1 MFERS
6 LDILKA
12 FVSIFKLSSDSQTLK
27 FPLLNSLLNKTK
39 MIEDEYVSQLA
50 ERIRRQRIASSS
62 KPVLPLLLHSS
73 SSSSSSSFNN
83 QNQNQNRKLDVLK
96 WRREKELNS
105 KQEKEARMKREQE
118 QTKAAKEK
126 ERKDRKARKARIS
139 EREEERKRRNS
150 ERERNS
156 SLEAMK
162 SKSSHK
168 ICSPLEALARRRRDM
183 DFARHRYEMKTKEAK
198 EKEEREVRIARAAEK
213 FRPKVFGSSVLRAET
228 ICSRERMKARADA
241 NEAARAKAESW
252 FLPMNSVIK

>member
-12 FVSIFKLSSDSQTLK
+12 FVSIFKLSSDSQTSK

-73 SSSSSSSFNN
+73 SSSSSFNN

-105 KQEKEARMKREQE
+105 KQEKETRMKREQE

-198 EKEEREVRIARAAEK
+198 EKEEREARIARAAEK

>member
-73 SSSSSSSFNN
+73 SSSSSSFNN

-96 WRREKELNS
+96 WRREKELKS
-105 KQEKEARMKREQE
+105 KREKEMRMKREQE

-156 SLEAMK
+156 SLEAM

-198 EKEEREVRIARAAEK
+198 EKEEREARIARAAEK

>member
-73 SSSSSSSFNN
+73 SSSSSSSSSFN
-83 QNQNQNRKLDVLK
+83 NQNQNRKLDVLK

-105 KQEKEARMKREQE
+105 KQEKETRMKREQE

-198 EKEEREVRIARAAEK
+198 EKEEREARIARAAEK

>member
-39 MIEDEYVSQLA
+39 MIEGEYVSQLA

-62 KPVLPLLLHSS
+62 KPVLPLLLHS

-105 KQEKEARMKREQE
+105 KQEKETRMKREQE

-198 EKEEREVRIARAAEK
+198 EKEEREARIARAAEK

>member
-73 SSSSSSSFNN
+73 SPSSSSFNN

-105 KQEKEARMKREQE
+105 KQEKETRRKREQE

-198 EKEEREVRIARAAEK
+198 EKEEREARIARAAEK

>member
-73 SSSSSSSFNN
+73 SSSSSSSLN
-83 QNQNQNRKLDVLK
+83 NQNQNRKLDVLK

-105 KQEKEARMKREQE
+105 KRNEELRMKREQE

-198 EKEEREVRIARAAEK
+198 EKEEREARIARAAEK

>member
-73 SSSSSSSFNN
+73 SSSSSSFNN

-105 KQEKEARMKREQE
+105 KREKEMRMKREQE

-156 SLEAMK
+156 SLEAM

-198 EKEEREVRIARAAEK
+198 KKEEREARIARAAEK

>member
-1 MFERS
+1 MFERF

-12 FVSIFKLSSDSQTLK
+12 FVSIFKRSSDSQKSVIK
-27 FPLLNSLLNKTK
+27 FPLLNTTK
-39 MIEDEYVSQLA
+39 MVEDEYVSQLA

-73 SSSSSSSFNN
+73 SSSSSFN
-83 QNQNQNRKLDVLK
+83 NQNQNRKLDVLK

-105 KQEKEARMKREQE
+105 KREKEMRMKREQE

-156 SLEAMK
+156 SLEAM

-198 EKEEREVRIARAAEK
+198 EKEEREARIARAAEK
-213 FRPKVFGSSVLRAET
+213 FRPKVFGSSSVLRAET

>member
-12 FVSIFKLSSDSQTLK
+12 FVSIFKRSSDSQTLK
-27 FPLLNSLLNKTK
+27 FPLQNTTK
-39 MIEDEYVSQLA
+39 MVEDEYVSQLA

-73 SSSSSSSFNN
+73 SSSSSSFN
-83 QNQNQNRKLDVLK
+83 NQNQNRKLDVLK

-105 KQEKEARMKREQE
+105 KQEKETRMKREQE

-156 SLEAMK
+156 SLEAM

-198 EKEEREVRIARAAEK
+198 EKEEREARIARAAEK

>member
-1 MFERS
+1 MFERF

-12 FVSIFKLSSDSQTLK
+12 FVSIFKRSSDSQKSVIK
-27 FPLLNSLLNKTK
+27 FPLLNTTK
-39 MIEDEYVSQLA
+39 MVEDEYVSQLA

-73 SSSSSSSFNN
+73 SSSSFNN

-105 KQEKEARMKREQE
+105 KREKEMRMKREQE

-156 SLEAMK
+156 SLEAM

-198 EKEEREVRIARAAEK
+198 EKEEREARIARAAEK
-213 FRPKVFGSSVLRAET
+213 FRPKVFGSSSVLRAET

>member
-73 SSSSSSSFNN
+73 SSSSFNN

-105 KQEKEARMKREQE
+105 KQEKETRMKREQE

-198 EKEEREVRIARAAEK
+198 EKEEREARIARAAEK

>member
-12 FVSIFKLSSDSQTLK
+12 FVSIFILSSDSQTLK

-73 SSSSSSSFNN
+73 SSSSSSFNN

-105 KQEKEARMKREQE
+105 KQEKETRMKREQE

-198 EKEEREVRIARAAEK
+198 EKEEREARIARAAEK

>member
-12 FVSIFKLSSDSQTLK
+12 FVSIFKLSSDSQKSIK
-27 FPLLNSLLNKTK
+27 FPLLNTTFK
-39 MIEDEYVSQLA
+39 MVEDKYVSQLA

-73 SSSSSSSFNN
+73 SSSSSSFN
-83 QNQNQNRKLDVLK
+83 NQNQNRKLDVLK

-105 KQEKEARMKREQE
+105 KRNEELRMKREQE

-198 EKEEREVRIARAAEK
+198 EKEEREARIARAAEK

>member
-73 SSSSSSSFNN
+73 SSSSSSFNN

-105 KQEKEARMKREQE
+105 KQEKETRMKREQE

-198 EKEEREVRIARAAEK
+198 EKEEREARIARAAEK
-213 FRPKVFGSSVLRAET
+213 FRPKVFGSSSVLRAET

>member
-12 FVSIFKLSSDSQTLK
+12 FVSIFKLSCDSQTLK

-73 SSSSSSSFNN
+73 SSSSSSFNN

-105 KQEKEARMKREQE
+105 KQEKETRMKREQE

-198 EKEEREVRIARAAEK
+198 EKEEREARIARAAEN

-241 NEAARAKAESW
+241 NEAARVKAESW

>member
-12 FVSIFKLSSDSQTLK
+12 FVSIFKLSTSDSQTLK

-73 SSSSSSSFNN
+73 SSSSSSFNN

-105 KQEKEARMKREQE
+105 KQEKETRMKREQE

-126 ERKDRKARKARIS
+126 ERKDRKARKARIL

-198 EKEEREVRIARAAEK
+198 EKEEREARIARAAEK

-241 NEAARAKAESW
+241 NEAARAKAESL

>member
-73 SSSSSSSFNN
+73 SSSSSFN
-83 QNQNQNRKLDVLK
+83 NQNQNRKLDVLK

-105 KQEKEARMKREQE
+105 KQEKETRMKREQE

-156 SLEAMK
+156 SLEAM

-198 EKEEREVRIARAAEK
+198 EKEEREARIARAAEK
-213 FRPKVFGSSVLRAET
+213 FRPKVFGSSSVLRAET

>member
-73 SSSSSSSFNN
+73 SSSSSSFN
-83 QNQNQNRKLDVLK
+83 NQNQNRKLDVLK

-105 KQEKEARMKREQE
+105 KRNEELRMKREQE

-198 EKEEREVRIARAAEK
+198 EKEEREARIARAAEK

>member
-62 KPVLPLLLHSS
+62 KPVLPLLLH

-156 SLEAMK
+156 SLEAM

-198 EKEEREVRIARAAEK
+198 EKEEREARIARAAEK

>member
-73 SSSSSSSFNN
+73 SSSSSSSLN
-83 QNQNQNRKLDVLK
+83 NQNQNRKLDVLK

-105 KQEKEARMKREQE
+105 KQEKEMRMKREQE

-126 ERKDRKARKARIS
+126 ERKDRNARKARIS

-198 EKEEREVRIARAAEK
+198 EKEEREARIARAAEK

>member
-12 FVSIFKLSSDSQTLK
+12 FVSIFKRSSDSQTLK
-27 FPLLNSLLNKTK
+27 FPLQNTTK
-39 MIEDEYVSQLA
+39 MVEDEYVSQLA

-62 KPVLPLLLHSS
+62 KPVLPLLLHS

-168 ICSPLEALARRRRDM
+168 ICSPLEALARRRREM

-198 EKEEREVRIARAAEK
+198 EKEEREARIARAAEK

>member
-73 SSSSSSSFNN
+73 SSSSSSSLN
-83 QNQNQNRKLDVLK
+83 NQNQNRKLDVLK

-105 KQEKEARMKREQE
+105 KQEKETRMKREQE

-156 SLEAMK
+156 SLEAMM
-162 SKSSHK
+162 SKNSHK

-198 EKEEREVRIARAAEK
+198 EKEEREARIARAAEK

>member
-50 ERIRRQRIASSS
+50 ERIRRQHIASSS
-62 KPVLPLLLHSS
+62 KPVLPLLLHS

-105 KQEKEARMKREQE
+105 KQEKETRMKREQE

-198 EKEEREVRIARAAEK
+198 EKEEREARIARAAEK

-228 ICSRERMKARADA
+228 ICSRERIKARADA

>member
-12 FVSIFKLSSDSQTLK
+12 FVSIFKLSTSDSQTLK

-73 SSSSSSSFNN
+73 SSSSSSFN
-83 QNQNQNRKLDVLK
+83 NQNQNRKLDVLK

-105 KQEKEARMKREQE
+105 KQEKETRMKREQE

-198 EKEEREVRIARAAEK
+198 EKEEREARIARAAEK

>member
-62 KPVLPLLLHSS
+62 KPVLPLLLH
-73 SSSSSSSFNN
+73 SSSSSSFNN

-198 EKEEREVRIARAAEK
+198 EKEEREARIARAAEK
-213 FRPKVFGSSVLRAET
+213 FRPKVFGSSSVLRAET

>member
-12 FVSIFKLSSDSQTLK
+12 FVSIFKLSCDSQTLK

-73 SSSSSSSFNN
+73 SSSSSSFNN
-83 QNQNQNRKLDVLK
+83 HNQNQNRKLDVLK

-105 KQEKEARMKREQE
+105 KQEKETRMKREQE

-198 EKEEREVRIARAAEK
+198 EKEEREARIARAAEK

>member
-12 FVSIFKLSSDSQTLK
+12 FVSIFKLSCDSQTLK

-73 SSSSSSSFNN
+73 SSSSSSSSLN
-83 QNQNQNRKLDVLK
+83 NQNQNRKLDVLK

-105 KQEKEARMKREQE
+105 KQEKETRMKREQE

-198 EKEEREVRIARAAEK
+198 EKEEREARIARAAEK

>member
-1 MFERS
+1 MFERF

-12 FVSIFKLSSDSQTLK
+12 FVSIFKRSGDSQKSVIK
-27 FPLLNSLLNKTK
+27 FPLLNTTK
-39 MIEDEYVSQLA
+39 MVEDEYVSQLA

-62 KPVLPLLLHSS
+62 KPVLPLLLH
-73 SSSSSSSFNN
+73 SSSSSSFNN

-198 EKEEREVRIARAAEK
+198 EKEEREARIARAAEK

>member
-50 ERIRRQRIASSS
+50 ERIHRQRIASSS
-62 KPVLPLLLHSS
+62 KPVLPLLLH
-73 SSSSSSSFNN
+73 SSSSSSFNN

-105 KQEKEARMKREQE
+105 KQEKETRMKREQE

-198 EKEEREVRIARAAEK
+198 EKEEREARIARAAEK

>member
-73 SSSSSSSFNN
+73 SSSSSFN
-83 QNQNQNRKLDVLK
+83 NQNQNRKLDVLK

-105 KQEKEARMKREQE
+105 KQEKETRMKREQE

-198 EKEEREVRIARAAEK
+198 EKEEREARIARAAEK
-213 FRPKVFGSSVLRAET
+213 FRPKVFGSSSVLRAET

>member
-12 FVSIFKLSSDSQTLK
+12 FVSIFKRSSDSQTLK
-27 FPLLNSLLNKTK
+27 FPLQNTTK
-39 MIEDEYVSQLA
+39 MVEDEYVSQLA

-198 EKEEREVRIARAAEK
+198 EKEEREARIARAAEK

>member
-73 SSSSSSSFNN
+73 SSSSSSFNN

-105 KQEKEARMKREQE
+105 KQEKEMRMKREQE

-126 ERKDRKARKARIS
+126 ERKDRRARKARIS

-183 DFARHRYEMKTKEAK
+183 DFARHRYEMKTTEAK
-198 EKEEREVRIARAAEK
+198 EKEEREARIARAAEK

>member
-1 MFERS
+1 
-6 LDILKA
+6 
-12 FVSIFKLSSDSQTLK
+12 
-27 FPLLNSLLNKTK
+27 
-39 MIEDEYVSQLA
+39 
-50 ERIRRQRIASSS
+50 
-62 KPVLPLLLHSS
+62 
-73 SSSSSSSFNN
+73 
-83 QNQNQNRKLDVLK
+83 
-96 WRREKELNS
+96 
-105 KQEKEARMKREQE
+105 MKREQE

-198 EKEEREVRIARAAEK
+198 KKEEREARIARAAEK

>member
-73 SSSSSSSFNN
+73 SSSSSFNN

-105 KQEKEARMKREQE
+105 KQEKETRMKREQE

-126 ERKDRKARKARIS
+126 ERKDRKARMARIS

-198 EKEEREVRIARAAEK
+198 EKEEREARIARAAEK

>member
-1 MFERS
+1 MFERF

-12 FVSIFKLSSDSQTLK
+12 FVSIFKRSSDSQKSVIK
-27 FPLLNSLLNKTK
+27 FPLLNTTK
-39 MIEDEYVSQLA
+39 MVEDEYVSQLA

-73 SSSSSSSFNN
+73 SSSFNN

-105 KQEKEARMKREQE
+105 KREKEMRMKREQE

-156 SLEAMK
+156 SLEAM

-198 EKEEREVRIARAAEK
+198 EKEEREARIARAAEK
-213 FRPKVFGSSVLRAET
+213 FRPKVFGSSSVLRAET

>member
-62 KPVLPLLLHSS
+62 KPEPVLPLLLH
-73 SSSSSSSFNN
+73 SSSSSSFNN

-105 KQEKEARMKREQE
+105 KQEKETRMKREQE

-198 EKEEREVRIARAAEK
+198 EKEEREARIARAAEK

>member
-73 SSSSSSSFNN
+73 SSSSSFNN

-105 KQEKEARMKREQE
+105 KQEKETRMKREQE

-156 SLEAMK
+156 SLEAM

-198 EKEEREVRIARAAEK
+198 EKEEREARIARAAEK

>member
-12 FVSIFKLSSDSQTLK
+12 FVSIFKRSSDSQKSVIK
-27 FPLLNSLLNKTK
+27 FPLLNTTK
-39 MIEDEYVSQLA
+39 MVEDEYVSQLA

-73 SSSSSSSFNN
+73 SSSSSFN
-83 QNQNQNRKLDVLK
+83 NQNQNRKLDVLK

-105 KQEKEARMKREQE
+105 KQEKETRMKREQE

-198 EKEEREVRIARAAEK
+198 EREEREARIARAAEK

>member
-1 MFERS
+1 M
-6 LDILKA
+6 
-12 FVSIFKLSSDSQTLK
+12 V
-27 FPLLNSLLNKTK
+27 
-39 MIEDEYVSQLA
+39 EDEYVSHLA

-62 KPVLPLLLHSS
+62 KPVLPLLLHS

-156 SLEAMK
+156 SLEAM

-198 EKEEREVRIARAAEK
+198 EKEEREARIARAAEK